1 MPIYAHDFQT
11 PDPSPCL
18 FISVAHNLA
27 AGGVQYLGARAAL
40 QRWFLGRGAE
50 LDLLVDRW
58 FVCCR
63 RFLLAGLYNTPPARA
78 GAGSP
83 SSAAGEHEQRR
94 RGEQEGRMNEKG
106 SERIGG
112 AEFILCLFGGTL
124 GDSLFFPFPYL
135 FEIWQTI
142 AVFVWLVSQPASS
155 IVLSY

>member
-40 QRWFLGRGAE
+40 QRWFLGWGAE

-83 SSAAGEHEQRR
+83 SSAAGSTS
-94 RGEQEGRMNEKG
+94 NAAAG
-106 SERIGG
+106 SRKE
-112 AEFILCLFGGTL
+112 E
-124 GDSLFFPFPYL
+124 
-135 FEIWQTI
+135 
-142 AVFVWLVSQPASS
+142 
-155 IVLSY
+155 